1 MEKKAKIYVA
11 GHRGMVGSAICREL
25 LRQAQRFSVNVYQ
38 NVFKQ
43 LKGNGAIYSIDDD
56 KLMFLDEKHYHDTLG
71 LCSEAKG
78 QMSFQCD
85 Q

>member
-1 MEKKAKIYVA
+1 MYQ
-11 GHRGMVGSAICREL
+11 RREL

-71 LCSEAKG
+71 LCIEAKG